1 MIIGDKILNEIKR
14 KPKDN
19 RELLT
24 MKAFFWYIFLTIGL
38 LCSQLYGYADIQ
50 YISLRDA
57 ENLALKTSN
66 EIKSFVALTAAANEQ
81 AGFAFA
87 PLLPYWTVEAYYQ
100 YNTHVPSV
108 ELPGPISSLVGSLP
122 VGTHTP
128 YSIGTTAVYT
138 IWDTFTNLNA
148 YKGAKYLAQSQKETE
163 ENTRQQV
170 LLDTRLAYLKVQLSL
185 EEMRAVEDSLKVVR
199 SQFDDMDK
207 RYNAGTVAQ
216 LDWMDSKREVLSY
229 ELQYEQQRNV
239 VTNNVKDLFA
249 LLMLPTTV
257 EIFPPDVLDPTF
269 ETLTPKIKFDSL
281 DTVLEIANTWQIE
294 PPSEKQ
300 PLLKSQTL
308 LAQSYF
314 AQADSEFGKYF
325 PKFDIS
331 ANSQIMY
338 PDVIQLQRAF
348 QNSFRASVSVPVFDG
363 LRIQHRVSGLK
374 QDALSAQF
382 NHDQI
387 RINFDRDYQK
397 NLQTLAN
404 LKIQKEINKQDIEAA
419 QKVAKLYYE
428 SYKGG
433 QSLLINVQRA
443 NLQVLTTQVQ
453 GARISANIINQLF
466 QLQYLSGKIRL

>member
-1 MIIGDKILNEIKR
+1 MFIDDKILNEIKR
-14 KPKDN
+14 KLKNN
-19 RELLT
+19 RDLST
-24 MKAFFWYIFLTIGL
+24 MKAFFWYIFLISGFLSVPVCT
-38 LCSQLYGYADIQ
+38 YADAQ

-66 EIKSFVALTAAANEQ
+66 EIKAFVAQTTAANEQ

-87 PLLPYWTVEAYYQ
+87 PLLPYWTAEGYYQ
-100 YNTHVPSV
+100 YNTHVPTV
-108 ELPGPISSLVGSLP
+108 ELPAPLNLGGLA

-128 YSIGTTAVYT
+128 YSIGTTIVYT
-138 IWDTFTNLNA
+138 LWDTFTNLNA
-148 YKGAKYLAQSQKETE
+148 YKGAKYLAKSQKETE

-185 EEMRAVEDSLKVVR
+185 EEMRAVERSLIVVR

-207 RYNAGTVAQ
+207 RYHAGTVAE
-216 LDWMDSKREVLSY
+216 LDWVDSKREVLNY
-229 ELQYEQQRNV
+229 EVQYEQQRITL
-239 VTNNVKDLFA
+239 TNNVKDLFA

-257 EIFPPDVLDPTF
+257 EIFEPESEHNIPVKSPPKL
-269 ETLTPKIKFDSL
+269 KFDSL
-281 DTVLEIANTWQIE
+281 ESVLEIANQWPIE

-325 PKFDIS
+325 PKIDIS

-338 PDVIQLQRAF
+338 PDIIQLQQAF
-348 QNSFRASVSVPVFDG
+348 QNSFRASFSVPVFDG
-363 LRIQHRVSGLK
+363 LRIQHRVANLK

-397 NLQTLAN
+397 SVETLEN
-404 LKIQKEINKQDIEAA
+404 LKIQQEINQRDIEAA

-433 QSLLINVQRA
+433 QSLLVNVQRA

-466 QLQYLSGKIRL
+466 QLQYLSGKINL